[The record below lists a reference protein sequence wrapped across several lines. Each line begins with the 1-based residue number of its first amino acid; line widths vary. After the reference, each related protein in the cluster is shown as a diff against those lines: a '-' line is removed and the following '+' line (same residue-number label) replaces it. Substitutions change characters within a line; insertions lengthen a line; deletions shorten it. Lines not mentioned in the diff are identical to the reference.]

1 MTNSVTTMKS
11 VPATPT
17 TPPEAEVTMENSLK
31 YLSQAPY
38 PNDDRRLEEEKVHL
52 RNKGF
57 LDLPVHPS
65 SGSTTPDI
73 GSNGNPGVVKQDV
86 QAARAHMIIAERA
99 YKQGR
104 MEDAASAIA
113 CAVELDWPNP
123 LYRFMAA
130 MIISDMKG
138 YQEAFKMI
146 ASLHESKRNPDIWKL
161 GARILQA
168 IGCLVTAELWARNA
182 TKFTNSEDDESM
194 ILFQQIRVQRNY
206 STLAERFPIEVGFTK
221 ESFKGCYEKIS
232 ALQDKTGIYAKRD
245 IAAKEVTLVDIPVL
259 WGQKVDKDRYV
270 PACAYCCSDLSLPV
284 FHFPDCETWPD
295 HMCEVVKRH
304 WPSFRIVPC
313 NGCKFEEY
321 CSERCRDLSW
331 DTYHKITCPGTNRS
345 AEEVHI
351 YCRAMRTRSR
361 GEIPPSNTATPMIL
375 TRLWAIVMSKALKM
389 AGDGKKP
396 SVEQI
401 TEAMETFRGFVGCD
415 VSGYAQNSRILVN
428 MIQKVFTDKSLPI
441 KFGIS
446 DEEFE
451 WRYSQTAI
459 NCQEFRPPTHNY
471 KLFRDSL
478 RESKDFDEKKHEK
491 LLTLTDKDPVFSGM
505 FALHACLNHS
515 CGYNCRVVADFI
527 EDRVGIIVQALRPI
541 KKGEQL
547 TIRYI
552 DVNQPKR
559 KRRQTLL
566 RGWGF
571 ECMCERCQF
580 EGEDATKC
588 THCDRKAMPTG
599 ATFRACSRCKNAW
612 YCSRD
617 CQKNHWVAGH
627 KNICKEKHGTFSNV

>member
-1 MTNSVTTMKS
+1 MTHSVTTMKS

-38 PNDDRRLEEEKVHL
+38 PNDDRRLEEEKTHL

-65 SGSTTPDI
+65 SGSTTPDV
-73 GSNGNPGVVKQDV
+73 GLNGQPGLVKQDT

-99 YKQGR
+99 YKQER
-104 MEDAASAIA
+104 LEDAASAIA

-123 LYRFMAA
+123 LYRYMAA
-130 MIISDMKG
+130 LIISDMRG

-146 ASLHESKRNPDIWKL
+146 ASLHDSKRTPEIWKL
-161 GARILQA
+161 GARILQNV
-168 IGCLVTAELWARNA
+168 GCLVTAELWARNA
-182 TKFTNSEDDESM
+182 TKFTNNEDDEAM

-206 STLAERFPIEVGFTK
+206 SVLAERFPIEVGFTK
-221 ESFKGCYEKIS
+221 ESFKG
-232 ALQDKTGIYAKRD
+232 IYAKRD
-245 IAAKEVTLVDIPVL
+245 ISSKEVTLVDIPVL
-259 WGQKVDKDRYV
+259 WGQKIDKERYV
-270 PACAYCCSDLSLPV
+270 PACSYCCADLSLPV
-284 FHFPDCETWPD
+284 FHFPDCDSWAPD
-295 HMCEVVKRH
+295 LHEALKKH
-304 WPSFRIVPC
+304 WPPFRIVPC

-331 DTYHKITCPGTNRS
+331 DTYHKINCPGTNRS

-351 YCRAMRTRSR
+351 YCRAMRTRNR
-361 GEIPPSNTATPMIL
+361 EEIPPSNTATPMIL
-375 TRLWAIVMSKALKM
+375 TRLWAIVMSKALAM

-401 TEAMETFRGFVGCD
+401 TEAMETFRGFIGCD

-459 NCQEFRPPTHNY
+459 NCQEFRPPTHNL
-471 KLFRDSL
+471 KLFKDSL
-478 RESKDFDEKKHEK
+478 KESQEYDEKRHES
-491 LLTLTDKDPVFSGM
+491 LISASDKDPVFSGM
-505 FALHACLNHS
+505 FPLHACLNHS
-515 CGYNCRVVADFI
+515 CSYNCRVVADFI

-541 KKGEQL
+541 KKGDQL

-559 KRRQTLL
+559 KRRQALL

-571 ECMCERCQF
+571 ECTCERCTF
-580 EGEDATKC
+580 EGEDPTKC
-588 THCDRKAMPTG
+588 THCDRKATPVG
-599 ATFRACSRCKNAW
+599 ATFRACSRCKGAW